1 MQTGEKIKFENT
13 IPAIKLVID
22 NVMKCVGILVGIKIL
37 AYLGEGEF
45 VLILTN

>member
-1 MQTGEKIKFENT
+1 M
-13 IPAIKLVID
+13 

>member
-1 MQTGEKIKFENT
+1 MRKSNLKIQFRT
-13 IPAIKLVID
+13 AIKLVFD
-22 NVMKCVGILVGIKIL
+22 VMKCVGILVGIKIL